1 MVRDP
6 RLAGADRSLPA
17 TPPAAPGGP
26 PAPGFR
32 RELGLL
38 DTAVVVAGGIIGV
51 GIFVNPANVAR
62 LLPAPGLVLLVWVLG
77 GLVALLGAFVYAE
90 LGSRLPLVGGQYVYL
105 ARAYHP
111 AVGFLYGFAQ
121 LFVINSGAMAA
132 VAIVLA
138 DYVDSAFWPLGAGG
152 QVLLAIAVI
161 AALTAV
167 NYLGV
172 RPGKWTNNLFMLA
185 KVGGIGTLVALALWK
200 QPAAANQLLPLPP
213 MSFDWTTFSLL
224 FAAAVPVLFAYGGWE
239 NSGNVAG
246 EIKNPARNLA
256 LANILG
262 VSAVV
267 AIYVGLNVVYLRVL
281 PHAQMGATKTLAAD
295 VAAVLMGEAGRD
307 FVAGLVVFSCLGFL
321 SVIIFTGPRLY
332 YAMAIEGLFFRSAGR
347 LHPRYRTPGN
357 TILLQSGMAVLLLL
371 TNSYDDLL
379 EFVISTAWIFFA
391 LTAGAI
397 FRLRRKG
404 IGEATAFRVPGHPV
418 TTILFFVA
426 AAAVVLNTFA
436 VAPRQS
442 LTGLGI
448 LAAGLVVYGLFLRG
462 KARFEAPPNG
472 TDDSL

>member
-1 MVRDP
+1 M
-6 RLAGADRSLPA
+6 
-17 TPPAAPGGP
+17 
-26 PAPGFR
+26 
-32 RELGLL
+32 
-38 DTAVVVAGGIIGV
+38 VVAGGIIGV

-62 LLPAPGLVLLVWVLG
+62 LLPAPGLVLLVWALG
-77 GLVALLGAFVYAE
+77 GLVALLGAFIYAE

-138 DYVDSAFWPLGAGG
+138 SYVDSAFVPLGPLA
-152 QVLLAIAVI
+152 QSLLATAVI

-172 RPGKWTNNLFMLA
+172 RPGKWTNNLLMLA

-200 QPAAANQLLPLPP
+200 QPVSATQLLPLPP
-213 MSFDWTTFSLL
+213 MALDWTTVSLL

-267 AIYVGLNVVYLRVL
+267 VIYLGLNFVYLRVL
-281 PHAQMGATKTLAAD
+281 PFAQMGASKTVAAD
-295 VAAVLMGEAGRD
+295 VAAALIGEAGRD

-332 YAMAIEGLFFRSAGR
+332 YAMATEGLFFQRAAR
-347 LHPRYRTPGN
+347 LHPRFRTPGN
-357 TILLQSGMAVLLLL
+357 TILLQSGMAVALLF
-371 TNSYDDLL
+371 TNSYDQLL
-379 EFVISTAWIFFA
+379 SFVISTAWIFFA

-397 FRLRRKG
+397 FLLRRKR
-404 IGEATAFRVPGHPV
+404 IGDATAFRVPGHPF
-418 TTILFFVA
+418 TTAAFFLA
-426 AAAVVLNTFA
+426 AAAVVINTFV

-448 LAAGLVVYGLFLRG
+448 LAVGLAVYGLFLRG
-462 KARFEAPPNG
+462 KARFAENSVGPA
-472 TDDSL
+472 DSQRLAG

>member
-1 MVRDP
+1 MLHGRAEP
-6 RLAGADRSLPA
+6 EHRG
-17 TPPAAPGGP
+17 GGP
-26 PAPGFR
+26 AVGSGGAPSFR

-51 GIFVNPANVAR
+51 GIFVNPSNVAR
-62 LLPAPGLVLLVWVLG
+62 LLPGPGVVLLVWALG
-77 GLVALLGAFVYAE
+77 GLIALIGAFVYAE

-138 DYVDSAFWPLGAGG
+138 RYVNSAFVPLGPVG
-152 QVLLAIAVI
+152 QTLLATATIAV
-161 AALTAV
+161 LTAV

-172 RPGKWTNNLFMLA
+172 RPGKWTNNLLMLA
-185 KVGGIGTLVALALWK
+185 KLLGIATLVALALWK
-200 QPAAANQLLPLPP
+200 QPVAANQFLPLPP
-213 MSFDWTTFSLL
+213 LAFDWTTASMV

-246 EIKNPARNLA
+246 EMKNPARNLA

-267 AIYVGLNVVYLRVL
+267 AIYLALNVVYLRVL
-281 PHAQMGATKTLAAD
+281 PFAQLAASTT
-295 VAAVLMGEAGRD
+295 VASDTAAALVGEAGRD

-332 YAMAIEGLFFRSAGR
+332 YAMANEGLFFQRAAR
-347 LHPRYRTPGN
+347 LHPRFRTPGN
-357 TILLQSGMAVLLLL
+357 TILLQSAVAVVLLF

-379 EFVISTAWIFFA
+379 DFVISTAWIFFA
-391 LTAGAI
+391 LTAGAV
-397 FRLRRKG
+397 FRLRRKR
-404 IGEATAFRVPGHPV
+404 IGDATAYRVPGHPV
-418 TTILFFVA
+418 TTIVFFLA
-426 AAAVVLNTFA
+426 AAAVVINTFV

-448 LAAGLVVYGLFLRG
+448 LAAGLAVYALFLRG
-462 KARFEAPPNG
+462 KARFTE
-472 TDDSL
+472 DSAGPVDR